1 MEIVGP
7 DRQRLRDICQRYGIA
22 SLEVFGSVARGQAEA
37 DSDIDLLYTLAPGAR
52 LGWEIEDLSDE
63 LAVVFG
69 RRVDLVARRALHPAL
84 REHVL
89 LEAEPVYAA
98 A

>member
-1 MEIVGP
+1 MASVDVLETWEPVGST
-7 DRQRLRDICQRYGIA
+7 QRGLVSTAQ
-22 SLEVFGSVARGQAEA
+22 AREA
-37 DSDIDLLYTLAPGAR
+37 GVSRDIDLLYTLAPGAR

-89 LEAEPVYAA
+89 LEAEPVHAA